1 MDDMQFDR
9 TVEIEIAGE
18 TRKVLLCLWGL
29 TLAEEKGF
37 DVSGID
43 LDEEDAQERQG
54 DLGQMLDMLWIGML
68 PFNEDLT
75 RRGLGM
81 HIGFDDL
88 PKLEDA
94 FNKIVSRQLTED
106 IREKVEEAQTGGEAE
121 GKE

>member
-1 MDDMQFDR
+1 MDNHQFDR
-9 TVEIEIAGE
+9 TVEIEIAGDSYQ
-18 TRKVLLCLWGL
+18 VLLCLWGL
-29 TLAEEKGF
+29 TLAEEKGY
-37 DVSGID
+37 DISGID

-75 RRGLGM
+75 RRKLGM

-88 PKLEDA
+88 PKLEEA

-106 IREKVEEAQTGGEAE
+106 IREKVEEAEGAE